1 MIDRADSPAT
11 CLTTAIVDI
20 AGRLAAALQSPD
32 ADARIAAISLAV
44 ALDRLTDRA
53 IHAIVQDA
61 RNAGFSWQ
69 QIGDI
74 TGTSRQGA
82 FQRFG
87 GDTGGVPAAQ
97 TLAPLPDA
105 PAAAAEVIAAFLG
118 DDRDRFRGMMTKSVA
133 AVLTERR
140 TSAIRREIGDA
151 LGSLVAIET
160 AGATVAMMGDM
171 TIVTVPIRFTRGGAT
186 GKVSL
191 TPDRRIL
198 GFWIDP
204 VPGEQGAS
212 DHG

>member
-1 MIDRADSPAT
+1 MVDQADAPST
-11 CLTTAIVDI
+11 SLTAAIVDI

-32 ADARIAAISLAV
+32 ADARIAAISLAI

-53 IHAIVQDA
+53 VHAIVQEA
-61 RNAGFSWQ
+61 RHAGFSWQ

-87 GDTGGVPAAQ
+87 GDPDTIEAGLA
-97 TLAPLPDA
+97 LAPLPDA
-105 PAAAAEVIAAFLG
+105 PAAAAGVITAFLE
-118 DDRDRFRGMMTKSVA
+118 DDWDLLRGMMTKSVA

-140 TSAIRREIGDA
+140 ARSIRREIVA
-151 LGSLVAIET
+151 TLGSLVAIEPDS
-160 AGATVAMMGDM
+160 ATVAMMGDM
-171 TIVTVPIRFTRGGAT
+171 TIVTVPIRFARGHTR

-204 VPGEQGAS
+204 VAGDEGGH